1 MTTETQPI
9 DLRTLHAE
17 LEERVAEAA
26 QRLGVPGVAVGL
38 CAGGEEDYVYH
49 GVTSVEF
56 PLAVDA
62 ATLFQIGSTTK
73 TYTATVLMML
83 AEKGLVD
90 LAAPVRTYVPE
101 LRLKDEDAARTVTVL
116 QLLNHTAGWS
126 GDLHENTGDGDD
138 ARVRFL
144 DVLANAAQN
153 SPPGKVASYNNA
165 AVNLAGL
172 VIERVTGMTYEAAVK
187 ELLLGPLGLDNS
199 YFFLNEVITHKF
211 AVGHRKRNDEVRV
224 ARPYGLPR
232 SVAPAGGII
241 SIAADQVRYARFHLD
256 NGRTADGTQLL
267 SEAATKRMRE
277 PTASLHG
284 SALGDFVGISWLM
297 RDVGGV
303 RVVAHGGST
312 NGQQSS
318 FDLVPEQDFAITVL
332 TNADEGYLLHR
343 EIVEWVLQAYC
354 GAVEPEPEP
363 IAVTD
368 EDLVPLAGRYNA
380 EHAYVDVTA
389 DGDSLVLKV
398 AYTPEGERMLREIV
412 GEVPEPKP
420 MRVKL
425 IPGDRFVVSEGE
437 AKGMKGH
444 ILREDGAVRALNV
457 GGRLAYRADGDAA
470 AASG

>member
-1 MTTETQPI
+1 MTTQTQAI
-9 DLRTLHAE
+9 DLKALHAE
-17 LEERVAEAA
+17 LEERVGEAA
-26 QRLGVPGVAVGL
+26 QRLGVPGAAVGL
-38 CAGGEEDYVYH
+38 TAGGEEDYVFF
-49 GVTSVEF
+49 GVTSVEN

-62 ATLFQIGSTTK
+62 DTLFQIGSTTK
-73 TYTATVLMML
+73 TYTATVMMIL
-83 AEKGLVD
+83 SERGQVD
-90 LAAPVRTYVPE
+90 LDAPVRTYVPE

-144 DVLANAAQN
+144 DVLAGAEQN
-153 SPPGKVASYNNA
+153 SPPGKEASYNNA

-172 VIERVTGMTYEAAVK
+172 VIERVTGQTYEAAVK
-187 ELLLGPLGLDNS
+187 ELLLDPLGLDSS
-199 YFFLNEVITHKF
+199 YFFLNDVISRRF
-211 AVGHRKRNDEVRV
+211 AVGHRKRNEQVGV

-241 SIAADQVRYARFHLD
+241 SIAADQVRYARFHLGD
-256 NGRTADGTQLL
+256 GRAVDGTRLL
-267 SEAATKRMRE
+267 SEAGLKRMRE
-277 PTASLHG
+277 ATAPLHG
-284 SALGDFVGISWLM
+284 SAIGDFVGISWLM

-303 RVVAHGGST
+303 RVVGHGGST

-318 FDLVPEQDFAITVL
+318 FDLVPERDFGITVL

-343 EIVEWVLQAYC
+343 EIVEWALATYC

-363 IAVTD
+363 LEVT
-368 EDLVPLAGRYNA
+368 ESELLPLAGRYAA
-380 EHAYVDVTA
+380 EHAYIDVTT
-389 DGDSLVLKV
+389 DGDSLVLNIR
-398 AYTPEGERMLREIV
+398 YTEEGERMLREIV

-420 MRVKL
+420 MRVRL

-444 ILREDGAVRALNV
+444 ILREDGEVRALNV
-457 GGRLAYRADGDAA
+457 GGRLAYRAGSDAT
-470 AASG
+470 ASPR